1 MEPIVHES
9 PALRGFEW
17 AGTGDKDRRGP
28 QVIQITGEVE
38 DDMVQGVAEQTAL
51 AKSVGQKELL
61 VYINS
66 GGGSVH
72 AALAILNIFANCG
85 MKIVTCVTGCAASAA
100 CVILTAGHERYAA
113 PNSVCM
119 IHDVSLGIFT
129 SMKSED
135 LAAEARETKRLWRQL
150 CYIMAQ
156 NCGHDDKRHFYE
168 LVRSRKNVDCYITA
182 DEALNKHK
190 LVTAIGM
197 PRLQV
202 RVKVHYSIK
211 VEKPVLLL
219 PPSEPSDSGSD
230 DSSVSPRKRSR
241 K

>member
-1 MEPIVHES
+1 MQES

-100 CVILTAGHERYAA
+100 CSGSASDFQSWPWGEV
-113 PNSVCM
+113 
-119 IHDVSLGIFT
+119 
-129 SMKSED
+129 
-135 LAAEARETKRLWRQL
+135 WRQS
-150 CYIMAQ
+150 CWEGKG
-156 NCGHDDKRHFYE
+156 C
-168 LVRSRKNVDCYITA
+168 
-182 DEALNKHK
+182 
-190 LVTAIGM
+190 
-197 PRLQV
+197 
-202 RVKVHYSIK
+202 
-211 VEKPVLLL
+211 
-219 PPSEPSDSGSD
+219 
-230 DSSVSPRKRSR
+230 
-241 K
+241 

>member
-1 MEPIVHES
+1 MEPKE
-9 PALRGFEW
+9 LRGFEW
-17 AGTGDKDRRGP
+17 AGQGDKDRRGP
-28 QVIQITGEVE
+28 QVIQISGEVE

-51 AKSVGQKELL
+51 ARAAGQKEVL

-72 AALAILNIFANCG
+72 AALAILNIFSTCG
-85 MKIVTCVTGCAASAA
+85 MKVVTCVTGCAASAA
-100 CVILTAGHERYAA
+100 CVILTAGKERYAA

-150 CYIMAQ
+150 CYIMAH
-156 NCGHDDKRHFYE
+156 NCGHENKRHFYE
-168 LVRSRKNVDCYITA
+168 LVRSRKNVDCYIA
-182 DEALNKHK
+182 AEDALHKHK
-190 LVTAIGM
+190 LVTHIGM
-197 PRLQV
+197 PRFHV
-202 RVKVHYSIK
+202 KIKVHYSIK
-211 VEKPVLLL
+211 VDKPPKPVDTA
-219 PPSEPSDSGSD
+219 PMSEPSDSGSD
-230 DSSVSPRKRSR
+230 DSSVSPRRKRAR